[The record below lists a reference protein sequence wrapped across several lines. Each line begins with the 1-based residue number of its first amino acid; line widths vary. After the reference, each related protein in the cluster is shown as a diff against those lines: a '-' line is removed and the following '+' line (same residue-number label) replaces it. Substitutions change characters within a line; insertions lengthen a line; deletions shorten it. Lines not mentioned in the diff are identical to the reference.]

1 MVGGGGRSTYENVH
15 EGHPYAIGLC
25 TRVSRRGV
33 RKIHTHTH
41 THTGRRTLITTQN
54 GVIGWMG
61 RGVGVTS
68 VNVKFISEE
77 ALLSRAARE

>member
-1 MVGGGGRSTYENVH
+1 MEGGGGGSTYDNVH

-33 RKIHTHTH
+33 RKINTHTH
-41 THTGRRTLITTQN
+41 TSRRTLITTQK